1 MSGLEVIGVT
11 ASILGII
18 DVATKVMGAVAD
30 YSTAVKNHKGS
41 IYELQTALQSMNS
54 TLSHIQGLINK
65 ADDKSD
71 QSLKKMLQGSG
82 SDLGEIGRCN
92 ETLRELDSLLGK
104 YTIAGPKIGKFSR
117 YKVKLRQWSRPITDA
132 DIGRFTLKL
141 GAHCEKLSLNIGV
154 DSK

>member
-1 MSGLEVIGVT
+1 MEVIGVT

-18 DVATKVMGAVAD
+18 DVATKVMGAATD

-41 IYELQTALQSMNS
+41 INELQTALQSMNS
-54 TLSHIQGLINK
+54 TLLHIQELINE

-71 QSLKKMLQGSG
+71 QSLKRMLQGGG

-92 ETLRELDSLLGK
+92 ETLRELDLLLGK
-104 YTIAGPKIGKFSR
+104 YTIADPKGELSMSSWKAKS
-117 YKVKLRQWSRPITDA
+117 RQWFRPITDA
-132 DIGRFTLKL
+132 DIGKFTLKL